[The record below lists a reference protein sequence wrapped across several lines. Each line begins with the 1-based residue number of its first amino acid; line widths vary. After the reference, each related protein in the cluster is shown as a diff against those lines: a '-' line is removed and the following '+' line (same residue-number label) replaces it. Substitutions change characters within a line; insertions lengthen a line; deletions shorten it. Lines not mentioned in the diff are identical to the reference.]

1 MIIKIKSLKTVAV
14 ILCIL
19 FAVAGC
25 NKSNPAGAPY
35 DIPPTPGTELRAEI
49 TLTDNHIPAQGVLI
63 QVISSGN
70 VTTSGTTDVS
80 GLAKITI
87 YGYGNHRIIIP
98 NDTAHGFTT
107 PIEYS
112 LNATAN
118 VTQKII
124 DRGTQTIAM
133 SLDPL
138 YTNSFGSGATNIIYN
153 VSYKT
158 DTPKKYTLLVN
169 GLPTGT
175 SWQFVPPFVQNA
187 GDTSILTITTPKY
200 LKIGKYYNYLTFT
213 ASGDDGTGTPFPAG
227 DTIAGYALYQNWGFD
242 FIGVSVSDTANITQ
256 VINGAGVEIGR
267 TFQFSNL
274 QNFPTN
280 IPLKVSVSN
289 TEFQAWVPAW
299 DATVPF
305 DIFCRS
311 TMTFNV
317 GSNIMTYAINWPSVM
332 IINDTYNTFFYSSA
346 KICVKGAYPLASP
359 YPAWV
364 WMHVPVRFSNDDGFS
379 YTVYCGTDY

>member
-1 MIIKIKSLKTVAV
+1 MIKIIKSLKTVAV
-14 ILCIL
+14 ILCVL
-19 FAVAGC
+19 VAVGC
-25 NKSNPAGAPY
+25 NKLNPAGAPY
-35 DIPPTPGTELRAEI
+35 DVPPTPGTELRAEI
-49 TLTDNHIPAQGVLI
+49 TLTDNGIPAQGVLI

-70 VTTSGTTDVS
+70 VTTSGTTDTL

-98 NDTAHGFTT
+98 NDTTHGFTT

-118 VTQKII
+118 ISQKTI
-124 DRGTQTIAM
+124 DRGTQTISM

-138 YTNSFGSGATNIIYN
+138 YTNSFGSGSTNIIYN

-175 SWQFVPPFVQNA
+175 SWQFVPPYVQNT

-213 ASGDDGTGTPFPAG
+213 ASGDDGTGIPFPAG

-242 FIGVSVSDTANITQ
+242 FIGVSVTDTANITQ
-256 VINGAGVEIGR
+256 VFTAAGVEIGR
-267 TFQFSNL
+267 IFQFSNL

-280 IPLKVSVSN
+280 LPLKVSVSN
-289 TEFQAWVPAW
+289 TETVGYVPVWNAFI
-299 DATVPF
+299 PF
-305 DIFCRS
+305 ELFS
-311 TMTFNV
+311 PSAKTFAV
-317 GSNIMTYAINWPSVM
+317 GSNFMTYPIYPPAPVM
-332 IINDTYNTFFYSSA
+332 IITDIYNTFFYNSA

-364 WMHVPVRFSNDDGFS
+364 WIHMPVTFSNDDGFS
-379 YTVYCGTDY
+379 YTVNCGTDY